1 MLLLDFSIFIF
12 DSAGIFNGALIDKF
26 ISNNLRLLILFLSS
40 FDGLE
45 PIAFADEGSVVL
57 SNFVEGCRIAFELGF
72 FFYLGELHREEIINK
87 VKWVC

>member
-1 MLLLDFSIFIF
+1 MLPLGFSIFIF
-12 DSAGIFNGALIDKF
+12 DSAGIFNGALLDKF
-26 ISNNLRLLILFLSS
+26 IKDLWLWFLFLSS

-45 PIAFADEGSVVL
+45 PIAFADKGSIVL
-57 SNFVEGCRIAFELGF
+57 SNFVEDFRMAFKGWF